1 MVKSNLILMFGYDI
15 LGIDYLEHQLQAKFL
30 KNDDE
35 GSKVIR
41 KEARNA
47 LLELSK
53 DDYYRILIIE
63 EGLLPVPL
71 IGAAAYK
78 SFRPGLHS
86 WPRLPDG
93 TEIERTSKTPS
104 RFGASELLLGLNV
117 DDKIVNIDEVKM
129 NAIVGRTQQQFL
141 ARIGAIETEDGKKES
156 ELSSGRQLT
165 LLPWVDG
172 VARLVL
178 ILELQDESALS
189 RAAESIADA
198 SINEDTRIAFK
209 EAGAVKH
216 LVRLSEYN
224 NHAVKLSAI
233 RALERLSVR
242 YAIIVPPRFNILL
255 SYFVTFACR
264 FISVIFIS
272 VNSGHNLTP
281 AMAICPK

>member
-1 MVKSNLILMFGYDI
+1 M
-15 LGIDYLEHQLQAKFL
+15 
-30 KNDDE
+30 KNGEE

-47 LLELSK
+47 LLELAK

-71 IGAAAYK
+71 IGATAYK

-117 DDKIVNIDEVKM
+117 DDKNANIDEGKM

-141 ARIGAIETEDGKKES
+141 ARIGAIEIEDGKKEF
-156 ELSSGRQLT
+156 ELSCGWRLT

-189 RAAESIADA
+189 RAAEAIADA
-198 SINEDTRIAFK
+198 SISEEMRIAFK

-216 LVRLSEYN
+216 LVQLLDFN
-224 NHAVKLSAI
+224 NQAVKLSVI

-242 YAIIVPPRFNILL
+242 YAIVVSLLFNSIL
-255 SYFVTFACR
+255 
-264 FISVIFIS
+264 
-272 VNSGHNLTP
+272 
-281 AMAICPK
+281 